1 MTDAELLAKVKHG
14 LGITTDYQDETLTV
28 YIDEVKEFMTD
39 AGVLPS
45 VVASSASVGCILMGV
60 NDLWNYT
67 AGGAKFSE
75 YFKHRVVQ
83 LRMRGE
89 PDVSTE

>member
-1 MTDAELLAKVKHG
+1 MTDAELLARVKQG
-14 LGITTDYQDETLTV
+14 LGITTDFQDSTLTI
-28 YIDEVKEFMTD
+28 YINEVKEFMTD

-45 VVASSASVGCILMGV
+45 VVASSASVGCILIGV

-67 AGGAKFSE
+67 AGGTKFSE
-75 YFKHRVVQ
+75 YFRHRVVQ

-89 PDVSTE
+89 ADVPTE